1 MSSTIQEKKHTDVY
15 IHNTFTIHVH
25 IDFPNDMFGAVSEAG
40 SAETETRLFETEA
53 EDKISGL
60 ETGLEACLEA
70 YNLEVMINCK

>member
-1 MSSTIQEKKHTDVY
+1 
-15 IHNTFTIHVH
+15 
-25 IDFPNDMFGAVSEAG
+25 MFGAVSEAG

>member
-1 MSSTIQEKKHTDVY
+1 MSSTIQKKKTHRRV
-15 IHNTFTIHVH
+15 HNTFTIHVH